1 MTADVLALIEDA
13 SLNATAPPQQR
24 WLDGWLLRLSPGKAK
39 RARCILAL
47 ATGRLDLRTKLALA
61 EAAYAEARLPLV
73 FRLTPFSVPSRLDA
87 LLDGLGFER
96 FDETA
101 VMTSHGLDAANAALP
116 SSTRLEPMGPDA
128 FAQLVGTWRG
138 QDLAQRQAHA
148 ERLANAPVPFR
159 AFVLLHDGERVA
171 CGQFALENEIAGV
184 FDVFTASPYRNR
196 GHATTLCRHLLA
208 QARQLGAKH
217 AYLQVELDNHAALA
231 VYQRLGFA
239 QAYRY
244 HYRAPGGQA
253 ELPA

>member
-1 MTADVLALIEDA
+1 VTADVLSRVEDA

-73 FRLTPFSVPSRLDA
+73 FRLTPFSVPARLDA
-87 LLDGLGFER
+87 LLDGLGFQR

-101 VMTSHGLDAANAALP
+101 VMTSHGLDAPNTALP
-116 SSTRLEPMGPDA
+116 KGARLESLGPDA
-128 FAQLVGTWRG
+128 FAQVVGTWRG

-159 AFVLLHDGERVA
+159 AFVLLHEGERVA
-171 CGQFALENEIAGV
+171 CGQFALENDIAGV
-184 FDVFTASPYRNR
+184 FDVFTAPAHRNR
-196 GHATTLCRHLLA
+196 GHATTLCRHLMA
-208 QARQLGAKH
+208 QAQQLGAQH

-239 QAYRY
+239 HAYRY
-244 HYRAPGGQA
+244 HYRAPGGGA
-253 ELPA
+253 ELPV